1 MPKLLSLLLLFTLT
15 SCVQETKQFD
25 ALLMRIDPCV
35 EYTDKSEN
43 YFKNTYLNTTYGG
56 DYAPDMQLPRE
67 YPFTDGTWSENGK
80 ENKSWMWSDVSL
92 SSINR
97 VGICVYFYFDFDQK
111 QDRVWESNSVKMF
124 FEFWAPEVAE
134 LLSKQDKAKITFS
147 F

>member
-1 MPKLLSLLLLFTLT
+1 MKKLIPLLCLLLA
-15 SCVQETKQFD
+15 SCTQETKQFD
-25 ALLMRIDPCV
+25 ALLMKIDPCV
-35 EYTDKSEN
+35 EYTDKYEN

-56 DYAPDMQLPRE
+56 EPAPDILLPRE

-80 ENKSWMWSDVSL
+80 ENKSWIWSNVSL

-97 VGICVYFYFDFDQK
+97 IWICVYFYFDFDQK

-134 LLSKQDKAKITFS
+134 LLSKRDNAKITFS